1 MKKSVLIL
9 GILCSSWLNA
19 NTMVKDSLSSDVF
32 PIKIE
37 RSAFKTEMLKA
48 KWVKIQLKDINNQT
62 VERRIK
68 LLKELKPIIS
78 KIERNL
84 RDI

>member
-9 GILCSSWLNA
+9 GILFSSFLNA
-19 NTMVKDSLSSDVF
+19 GTSVKDSIAYENM

-62 VERRIK
+62 IEKRIK

-78 KIERNL
+78 KIERDL
-84 RDI
+84 REI